1 MPARREGF
9 CFAQTH
15 APAHSYGVCKVSD
28 KSIPQDAINERA
40 GNAHW
45 QAYGAALK
53 AGKTAAQAMQEAEAA
68 RRKAN
73 EAVSRG

>member
-1 MPARREGF
+1 M
-9 CFAQTH
+9 
-15 APAHSYGVCKVSD
+15 SD
-28 KSIPQDAINERA
+28 KSISQDAINERA

-45 QAYGAALK
+45 AAYGAALK